1 MKFYDYNGGTH
12 HTPLT
17 AAAANT
23 KILINRQKANAASQP
38 SLPHMDA
45 IAEGARVGELIL
57 DEFVHWYPDV
67 KITGWH
73 NGEPMFDNDDLLE
86 IEREA
91 MIYACKKYPN
101 YMVSPTMCT
110 EIINHVSNNLMD
122 RIADANQQGELNE
135 SESPS

>member
-1 MKFYDYNGGTH
+1 MRFYDYNGGTH
-12 HTPLT
+12 HTPFT

-23 KILINRQKANAASQP
+23 KILINRQKDKDVSQETP
-38 SLPHMDA
+38 SDSDEAELLDA

-57 DEFVHWYPDV
+57 DEFVHWYPEV
-67 KITGWH
+67 SVTGKH
-73 NGEPMFDNDDLLE
+73 DGATLYDTEETLE
-86 IEREA
+86 IFREM

-122 RIADANQQGELNE
+122 RISDVQ
-135 SESPS
+135 